1 MAVRRQKK
9 FPVRLYNRSFY
20 IRIDAGRDFR
30 MLKLTLTEN
39 TELID
44 NREKCLT
51 WLRTHKVDVG
61 LTSSASGRS
70 VFLLG
75 IHTRG
80 SPIMRI
86 PPRPVVQPALAQ
98 ESLKSEM
105 GEKMKAACEAAFEG
119 DQDGVITGMEAAGQR
134 GADGIREYIDAGID
148 PPNSPVTLSGGW
160 IWNRA
165 AKKGVLVSGK
175 NGSTP
180 MKDTEQLYNDFDW
193 EITGR

>member
-1 MAVRRQKK
+1 MA
-9 FPVRLYNRSFY
+9 
-20 IRIDAGRDFR
+20 
-30 MLKLTLTEN
+30 LTLKMTED
-39 TELID
+39 TELLEKRD
-44 NREKCLT
+44 KCLEY
-51 WLRTHKVDVG
+51 LRKHKVDVG

-160 IWNRA
+160 IWNRV
-165 AKKGVLVSGK
+165 AKKGVLVGGK
-175 NGSTP
+175 NGDKP
-180 MKDTEQLYNDFDW
+180 MFDTGQLYSDFNY
-193 EITGR
+193 EITDN